1 MKKCKLDLAALMREE
16 GLPLYVYADGTV
28 THKMVPG
35 KIKIGK
41 IWGCLEGVEPK
52 EVLRSWEE
60 VFSRPFTE
68 EDVRQQAEEEQQ
80 QPTKSQQP
88 QEQET
93 VQVEPR
99 RVVEKSAAE
108 AKAPFSEVKVGWY
121 AFAGG
126 KFSPDPNAYAN
137 CQGVVGWVN
146 SDKSAPQGQRGLI
159 VTPDEVKKA
168 WSDKHCKTNI
178 KDKYD
183 GKGNTKKLI
192 AYGKAH
198 GLSFPAAEWCVRYSK
213 NGVKPGEGFMPDK
226 EQLKRIVMN
235 RKIINPALK
244 RIDGDAISGL
254 IWSSSE
260 YSSRY
265 AWLVHAGDGS
275 VGYSSKSRYFGYV
288 RCVLAF

>member
-1 MKKCKLDLAALMREE
+1 MECKIDLATLMREE

-52 EVLRSWEE
+52 EMLPCKEQF
-60 VFSRPFTE
+60 FSKPFTE
-68 EDVRQQAEEEQQ
+68 EDARKQAEKEQQ
-80 QPTKSQQP
+80 QLQG
-88 QEQET
+88 QET
-93 VQVEPR
+93 VQVE
-99 RVVEKSAAE
+99 KSAIE
-108 AKAPFSEVKVGWY
+108 VKTFFSEVKVGWY

-126 KFSPDPNAYAN
+126 KFSPDPDSYPN

-146 SDKSAPQGQRGLI
+146 PDKNAPQGQRGLI

-168 WSDKHCKTNI
+168 WSDKHCETNI
-178 KDKYD
+178 KDEYD
-183 GKGNTKKLI
+183 GKGNTEKLI

-198 GLSFPAAEWCVRYSK
+198 DISFPAAEWCAQYSK
-213 NGVKPGEGFMPDK
+213 NGVKPGEGFMPAS
-226 EQLKRIVMN
+226 EQLKLIVAN
-235 RKIINPALK
+235 RKIVNPALQK
-244 RIDGDAISGL
+244 IGGIILDGW

-260 YSSRY
+260 YAIGNAWYVY
-265 AWLVHAGDGS
+265 ASNGNVDWYLKD
-275 VGYSSKSRYFGYV
+275 YSNLSV

>member
-1 MKKCKLDLAALMREE
+1 MECKIDLAALMREE

-52 EVLRSWEE
+52 EKLRSREE
-60 VFSRPFTE
+60 AFSRPFTE
-68 EDVRQQAEEEQQ
+68 EDARKQAEEDQRQQ
-80 QPTKSQQP
+80 TKPQQS

-93 VQVEPR
+93 VQVE
-99 RVVEKSAAE
+99 KLATE
-108 AKAPFSEVKVGWY
+108 AKASFLEIKVGWY

-126 KFSPDPNAYAN
+126 KFSPVSDTYPN

-146 SDKSAPQGQRGLI
+146 PDKSAPQGQRGLI

-168 WSDKHCKTNI
+168 WSDKGCKTNI
-178 KDKYD
+178 KDEYD
-183 GKGNTKKLI
+183 GKENTEMLI

-198 GLSFPAAEWCVRYSK
+198 SISFPAAEWCAQYSK
-213 NGVKPGEGFMPDK
+213 NGVKPGEGFMPAE
-226 EQLKRIVMN
+226 EQLKRIVAN
-235 RKIINPALK
+235 RKIVNPALQK
-244 RIDGDAISGL
+244 IGGIILDGWY
-254 IWSSSE
+254 WSSSE
-260 YSSRY
+260 YDY
-265 AWLVHAGDGS
+265 FGAWTVHAGDGT
-275 VGYSSKSRYFGYV
+275 VYSSHKSNYYCV